1 MKILFIYIVPSG
13 GMETL
18 NRERCKSLQPHGV
31 NCHLLYLIEGSGL
44 QNFQINSNTI
54 FVTNEDNEIRT
65 ILEREQYDCIIVSSD
80 YMMLE
85 RLRVLGYWGPIIYEA
100 QGLGNFATARNILL
114 DAKRYIEHNAVAVL
128 YPNTTHLISLFRE
141 IYPDKRHYC
150 FDNCLNTEKFSYRS
164 LDFPSS
170 PIIGWVGRIESN
182 KNWQMFLDIVN
193 HIRGF
198 VPDFRIWLFE
208 DDKISPEKKFF
219 NDRVDQLK
227 LNSRIERFS
236 NVPHHQMADYYS
248 IIGDSGGFLC
258 STSVLEGF
266 GYAVLEAMS
275 CRCPVVTSDSDG
287 IRSFVTHNVT
297 GKLFAQQDLKGAVME
312 AFDLLYNLTLRE
324 FIRSKAITRVS
335 GQFSPQLYADRFLAM
350 LQDLNISD
358 SK

>member
-1 MKILFIYIVPSG
+1 MYFYIHNSQMNIRRYALLHILVYRIRNEATRLKILFIYIVPSG

-44 QNFQINSNTI
+44 QNFQNNSNTI

-128 YPNTTHLISLFRE
+128 YPNTTHLITLFRE

-170 PIIGWVGRIESN
+170 PS
-182 KNWQMFLDIVN
+182 
-193 HIRGF
+193 
-198 VPDFRIWLFE
+198 
-208 DDKISPEKKFF
+208 
-219 NDRVDQLK
+219 
-227 LNSRIERFS
+227 
-236 NVPHHQMADYYS
+236 
-248 IIGDSGGFLC
+248 
-258 STSVLEGF
+258 
-266 GYAVLEAMS
+266 
-275 CRCPVVTSDSDG
+275 
-287 IRSFVTHNVT
+287 
-297 GKLFAQQDLKGAVME
+297 
-312 AFDLLYNLTLRE
+312 
-324 FIRSKAITRVS
+324 
-335 GQFSPQLYADRFLAM
+335 
-350 LQDLNISD
+350 
-358 SK
+358 